1 MSDKTVLFG
10 IKNCDSVKKA
20 RKWFEERGVAYDFH
34 DFRTEGLNKDQLQAW
49 LDRVGPE
56 VLINN
61 RSTTWKQLN
70 EQDRKLAMG
79 KTFAAVGL
87 ANPTLIKRP
96 VVEMKGQLLVGFKPE
111 EYEKL
116 L

>member
-1 MSDKTVLFG
+1 MSDKTVVFG

-20 RKWFEERGVAYDFH
+20 RKWFEERDIPYDFH
-34 DFRTEGLNKDQLQAW
+34 DFRVDGLSKDQLQAW
-49 LDRVGPE
+49 LDRVGAE

-70 EQDRKLAMG
+70 EQDQKLAMG
-79 KTFAAVGL
+79 KNAAAVVL

-96 VVEMKGQLLVGFKPE
+96 VVEMKGQLLVGYKPE
-111 EYEKL
+111 EYEEL